1 MDMIDRQLPEHRPCV
16 AEIRIYGL
24 LYLRIER
31 LPRRLALLLATTL
44 PLIVTWL
51 LTR

>member
-1 MDMIDRQLPEHRPCV
+1 MAMTSRRPPEQQPCV
-16 AEIRIYGL
+16 AEIYIHGL

-31 LPRRLALLLATTL
+31 LPRWLAISLAAVL
-44 PLIVTWL
+44 PMIGTWL

>member
-1 MDMIDRQLPEHRPCV
+1 MIDRYPPGRQPCIL
-16 AEIRIYGL
+16 EIRIYGV

-31 LPRRLALLLATTL
+31 LPQPLAVLPATTL
-44 PLIVTWL
+44 PLIITWL